1 MPPISGLFFLEKN
14 EIVLY
19 FPIPVKKILFSKKTY
34 EAIPYSW
41 HDIAFR
47 FENSKKKTQQNE
59 RETLVQLKPDMKEE
73 KGKGRLRM
81 LT

>member
-1 MPPISGLFFLEKN
+1 MKRFHTLGM
-14 EIVLY
+14 
-19 FPIPVKKILFSKKTY
+19 ILHSDLKTV
-34 EAIPYSW
+34 
-41 HDIAFR
+41 
-47 FENSKKKTQQNE
+47 KKKTQQNE